1 MRNSITNNVMDAN
14 IFSIPATDI
23 LSPLAVLKSVKAV
36 YEKDSEGQRTN
47 KVQAYRYE
55 LVDMKTYS
63 SFTVR
68 VMGDS
73 PVVSPEE
80 LEKTDDGDL
89 LIVELP
95 LDKTIIKPYE
105 IAYGRAKVSIT
116 IPYIKLH
123 VE

>member
-1 MRNSITNNVMDAN
+1 
-14 IFSIPATDI
+14 
-23 LSPLAVLKSVKAV
+23 
-36 YEKDSEGQRTN
+36 
-47 KVQAYRYE
+47 
-55 LVDMKTYS
+55 MKTYS

-105 IAYGRAKVSIT
+105 IVYGKAKVSIT

>member
-80 LEKTDDGDL
+80 LEKTDDWDF
-89 LIVELP
+89 
-95 LDKTIIKPYE
+95 
-105 IAYGRAKVSIT
+105 
-116 IPYIKLH
+116 
-123 VE
+123 